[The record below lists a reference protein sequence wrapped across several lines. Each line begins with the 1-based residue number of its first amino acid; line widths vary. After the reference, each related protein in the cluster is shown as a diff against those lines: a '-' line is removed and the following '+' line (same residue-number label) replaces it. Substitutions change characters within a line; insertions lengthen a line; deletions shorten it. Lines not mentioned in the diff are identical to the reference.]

1 LLYIYYKRKLQENNI
16 KIKDKGRGMKM
27 KLEYRLDDEFNKY
40 PALWNY
46 PNITPSEA
54 TARMTCEY
62 FVKDGETYQVTAT
75 AMDPD
80 GTAVLFVKKEYYS
93 NDPTEIIYSH
103 IGIEIRELRG
113 ITSILLESKD
123 VWEHED
129 ILTTLHSDFLF
140 LHKNEKLVEFH
151 LDSREIDEDRKCY
164 VYYGNFTGKGL

>member
-1 LLYIYYKRKLQENNI
+1 
-16 KIKDKGRGMKM
+16 
-27 KLEYRLDDEFNKY
+27 
-40 PALWNY
+40 
-46 PNITPSEA
+46 
-54 TARMTCEY
+54 
-62 FVKDGETYQVTAT
+62 
-75 AMDPD
+75 MDPD

-164 VYYGNFTGKGL
+164 VYYGNFTGEGL